1 MDKLIVICEGG
12 IHTVEYLQKN
22 GVFPSAMVLE
32 PPKFQE
38 MSPYLT
44 KDDDILLIIKGLT
57 DFTMASVYA
66 LLAKFKE
73 YQNKYK
79 RVTILSNIPLG
90 NIDFDY
96 YLYSGDIFYGN
107 VQKIVNKKKY
117 DLDTNGNI
125 IENQKKSFLS
135 GSKNKFE
142 KAVGR
147 NPIMFQFKKYNNKKV
162 RLMIYGKIPLNA
174 PVEVEQFDY
183 ETKIKLVDL
192 YSKNDDINEV
202 NGG

>member
-1 MDKLIVICEGG
+1 MVI
-12 IHTVEYLQKN
+12 
-22 GVFPSAMVLE
+22 E
-32 PPKFQE
+32 PNKFQE

-66 LLAKFKE
+66 LLTKFKE

-90 NIDFDY
+90 SIDFDY

-117 DLDTNGNI
+117 DIDTNGNI
-125 IENQKKSFLS
+125 IENQKKSFL
-135 GSKNKFE
+135 GQKNKFE
-142 KAVGR
+142 KAEGR
-147 NPIMFQFKKYNNKKV
+147 NPIMFQFKKYNDKKV

-174 PVEVEQFDY
+174 PVTIEQFDY

-192 YSKNDDINEV
+192 YNENVNEV